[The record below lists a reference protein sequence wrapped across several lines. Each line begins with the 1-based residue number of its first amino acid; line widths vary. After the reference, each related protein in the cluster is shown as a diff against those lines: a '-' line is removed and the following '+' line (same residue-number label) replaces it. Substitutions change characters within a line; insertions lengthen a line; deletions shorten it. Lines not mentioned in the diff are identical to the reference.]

1 MKKGDLVTW
10 KCRGVREASPHHT
23 AYTMK
28 EYRGIVIDSKLV
40 KTDWEKIVLY
50 TVLDNLGSITEL
62 REDTPDLAKI
72 EEL

>member
-10 KCRGVREASPHHT
+10 KWWGT
-23 AYTMK
+23 NWQK
-28 EYRGIVIDSKLV
+28 EYRGIVIGSKLV
-40 KTDWEKIVLY
+40 KTDREKIVLY